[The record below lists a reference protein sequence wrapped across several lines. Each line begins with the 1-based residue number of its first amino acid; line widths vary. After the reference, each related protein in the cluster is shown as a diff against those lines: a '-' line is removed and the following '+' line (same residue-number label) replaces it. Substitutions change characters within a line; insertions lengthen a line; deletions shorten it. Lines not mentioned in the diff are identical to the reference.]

1 MLKDVILGARESNT
15 KRISSHS
22 EMRSSEVY
30 KRDEKQNSL
39 EVWREKKVF
48 FYSWVG
54 QGSLWERSLE
64 GWVEVF
70 FLFDNIYL
78 VNTYYVSGSLPEA
91 GNMALINKVLALKEP
106 SFWKGENRKLAY
118 RSFFPFICITEKKKS
133 RMTRLKI
140 MDDAVLHKGINRD
153 GFIKKMTFNWKCD
166 ERKM

>member
-48 FYSWVG
+48 FLFLSRSGKSLGKKSWRMG
-54 QGSLWERSLE
+54 RS
-64 GWVEVF
+64 F

-78 VNTYYVSGSLPEA
+78 VNTYNVSGSPPEA

-140 MDDAVLHKGINRD
+140 MDDAVLHKRWLH
-153 GFIKKMTFNWKCD
+153 KKDDF
-166 ERKM
+166 

>member
-1 MLKDVILGARESNT
+1 MPGNQIQRGYPHIVKWDLQRFIKEMKNKILW
-15 KRISSHS
+15 KS
-22 EMRSSEVY
+22 EERR
-30 KRDEKQNSL
+30 KF
-39 EVWREKKVF
+39 F

-78 VNTYYVSGSLPEA
+78 VNTYYVSGSPPEA